1 MIISLDAEKAF
12 DKIQHPFMMKALE
25 RVGIQGTFLNIIKAI
40 YSKPTANIKLNGEKL
55 KAIPLK
61 SGTRQ
66 GCPLSPY
73 LFNIVLEVLARAIR
87 QHKEIKGIQIGKEE
101 VKISLFADDMI
112 VYLSDPQNSTKELLQ
127 LINTFSNV
135 AGYKVNSK
143 KSVALL
149 YTKDKRAEEEIK
161 VTSPFTI
168 ATNSIKYL
176 GVNLTKEVKDLYD
189 ENFKSLKKEIEEE
202 LRKWKD
208 LPCSWVG
215 RINIVKMAILPK
227 AIYRFNAIPIKIPT
241 QFFIDLERA
250 ILNFI
255 WRNKKPRIAKSSLY
269 KKAISGGITIPD
281 FKLYYRATVLKTAWY
296 WHQNRHVDQWNQIED
311 PDINPHRYEN
321 LIFDKDAKTVKW
333 KKESIF
339 NKWCWHNWMATC
351 RRLQIDPYLSPC
363 TKLKFKWIKD
373 LNINPVTLNLIE
385 EKVGSTLERI
395 GTGDQFLN
403 ITPTAQT
410 LSATINQWDYMK
422 LRSFC
427 KAKDTITKTK
437 HQPTE
442 WEKIF
447 TNPTSDRGLISR
459 IYKELKKHDIKTPNN
474 PIEKWAIELNREFT
488 AEEYRMAERHLRKCS
503 TSLLIREMQI
513 KTTLRYH
520 LTPVR
525 MAKIKTLGTVH
536 VGEDVEQEEHFST
549 VGGNA
554 DWYNHYGKQIQA
566 SNSVHETWHQDF
578 YLVYACAYV
587 HLDAGI
593 SRSQKRNAEALNID
607 FEDLLS
613 KTMIFKLKCMVKSYL
628 KSAREKTKL
637 IGNTG
642 IYIAQAVFFQ
652 EANFLLLNFDMPGN
666 SFGVESLVCGLSCV
680 CNNLRAK
687 EEGPCTFSGGQ
698 RRSKPCNWSPVPL
711 GRTVG
716 QQQQDQQWHLPSS
729 ASATMSD
736 KPDMAQIEKFNKSKL
751 KTETQEKNPLLSKE
765 MIEQKQAGKS

>member
-1 MIISLDAEKAF
+1 M
-12 DKIQHPFMMKALE
+12 
-25 RVGIQGTFLNIIKAI
+25 
-40 YSKPTANIKLNGEKL
+40 
-55 KAIPLK
+55 
-61 SGTRQ
+61 
-66 GCPLSPY
+66 
-73 LFNIVLEVLARAIR
+73 ARKVE
-87 QHKEIKGIQIGKEE
+87 QEKEE
-101 VKISLFADDMI
+101 EESRARQQEEKTPVREEEKKPACHGGGHDVVEQDDMI

-161 VTSPFTI
+161 ATSPFTI

-296 WHQNRHVDQWNQIED
+296 WHQNRHVDQWNRIED

-363 TKLKFKWIKD
+363 TKLKSKWIKD

-395 GTGDQFLN
+395 GTGDHFLN

-427 KAKDTITKTK
+427 KAKDTVTKTK

-459 IYKELKKHDIKTPNN
+459 IYKELKKHDIKTPNS

-554 DWYNHYGKQIQA
+554 DWYNHYGK
-566 SNSVHETWHQDF
+566 
-578 YLVYACAYV
+578 
-587 HLDAGI
+587 HLAPLFHSLPQSPDT
-593 SRSQKRNAEALNID
+593 
-607 FEDLLS
+607 LS
-613 KTMIFKLKCMVKSYL
+613 ITDCHVTRRTRPYYEKVKMEH
-628 KSAREKTKL
+628 K
-637 IGNTG
+637 
-642 IYIAQAVFFQ
+642 QV
-652 EANFLLLNFDMPGN
+652 
-666 SFGVESLVCGLSCV
+666 
-680 CNNLRAK
+680 
-687 EEGPCTFSGGQ
+687 
-698 RRSKPCNWSPVPL
+698 
-711 GRTVG
+711 
-716 QQQQDQQWHLPSS
+716 
-729 ASATMSD
+729 MSD
-736 KPDMAQIEKFNKSKL
+736 LQRLKNDNRDASEMFRELTEEKGSY
-751 KTETQEKNPLLSKE
+751 
-765 MIEQKQAGKS
+765 